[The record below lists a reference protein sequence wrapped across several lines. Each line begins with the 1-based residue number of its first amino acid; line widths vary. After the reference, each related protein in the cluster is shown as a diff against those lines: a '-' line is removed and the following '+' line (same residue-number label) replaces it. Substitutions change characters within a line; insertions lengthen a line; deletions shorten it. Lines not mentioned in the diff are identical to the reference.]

1 MTGLVSRLISGSNAN
16 FYAGSS
22 GVARSNGYL
31 PLEDYAALGE
41 GRSVALSGKDGSI
54 DWWCVPNMDSPPLFD
69 RLLDAEDGG
78 YFLIEP
84 DEPYTVTRAYRTHS
98 NVLETTFRTSGGVAV
113 LTESM
118 NSGTAG
124 RLPWA
129 ELARRVEGRSG
140 SVQFKVEMKLG
151 RRGNTANPYH
161 STIGKHVV
169 FHVETV
175 LGLLLHSDGVEC
187 QWEDEG
193 VSGRFAVSTGERKT
207 FAIVAG
213 RDEPLVV
220 PKIEDV
226 DHRIDISDDEW
237 RTWAKSIDYDG
248 PDRTSFV
255 RSALALKLLLYSP
268 SGAIAAA
275 ATTSLPER
283 IGGEKNY
290 DYRYAWIRDAG
301 YTIKAFLAAGAEAEA
316 KAAFSWLLSQLKRH
330 GPKVCYTLEGDLV
343 DDVKEIEAPGY
354 RQSSPVAV
362 GNLATSQHQHGIYG
376 DIFETASRF
385 VGSGNILDAS
395 SAELLAHLADECA
408 DRWRMRDAGIWE
420 LEEDQHYTMS
430 KVSCWQ
436 ALARAVELADQ
447 GQLPTT
453 CRERWERERN
463 RIKDWIETNCWS
475 EEKQAFVMYPGS
487 QKLDASMALA
497 VRFGFDGFERLKATI
512 DAIDRELGKGQFH
525 YRYSGAE
532 TEEGCFLACSFW
544 MIEAHAILGN
554 RQEALQRF
562 DALSDAL
569 NSGVG
574 IFSEMIDPNTGSFL
588 GNLPQG
594 LTHLAHLMTLSVLHR
609 EYAPDSE
616 NRPQKDHQG
625 EKND

>member
-1 MTGLVSRLISGSNAN
+1 MTGLLSRIIPRSNAN
-16 FYAGSS
+16 SNVGSS
-22 GVARSNGYL
+22 AVARLNGYL

-78 YFLIEP
+78 YFLLEP
-84 DEPYTVTRAYRTHS
+84 DEAYTVTRTYRTHS
-98 NVLETTFRTSGGVAV
+98 NVLETTFRTSGGVAM

-129 ELARRVEGRSG
+129 ELARRVDGRSG
-140 SVQFKVEMKLG
+140 SVRFKFEMKLG

-175 LGLLLHSDGVEC
+175 LGLLLHSDGVKC
-187 QWEDEG
+187 QWQDEG
-193 VSGRFAVSTGERKT
+193 VSGCFAVSAGQRKT

-237 RTWAKSIDYDG
+237 RTWARSIDYEG
-248 PDRTSFV
+248 PFKTSFV

-283 IGGEKNY
+283 IGGDKNY

-330 GPKVCYTLEGDLV
+330 GPKVFYTLE
-343 DDVKEIEAPGY
+343 
-354 RQSSPVAV
+354 
-362 GNLATSQHQHGIYG
+362 ATWS
-376 DIFETASRF
+376 
-385 VGSGNILDAS
+385 
-395 SAELLAHLADECA
+395 
-408 DRWRMRDAGIWE
+408 
-420 LEEDQHYTMS
+420 
-430 KVSCWQ
+430 
-436 ALARAVELADQ
+436 
-447 GQLPTT
+447 TT
-453 CRERWERERN
+453 
-463 RIKDWIETNCWS
+463 
-475 EEKQAFVMYPGS
+475 
-487 QKLDASMALA
+487 
-497 VRFGFDGFERLKATI
+497 
-512 DAIDRELGKGQFH
+512 
-525 YRYSGAE
+525 
-532 TEEGCFLACSFW
+532 
-544 MIEAHAILGN
+544 
-554 RQEALQRF
+554 
-562 DALSDAL
+562 
-569 NSGVG
+569 
-574 IFSEMIDPNTGSFL
+574 
-588 GNLPQG
+588 
-594 LTHLAHLMTLSVLHR
+594 
-609 EYAPDSE
+609 
-616 NRPQKDHQG
+616 
-625 EKND
+625 